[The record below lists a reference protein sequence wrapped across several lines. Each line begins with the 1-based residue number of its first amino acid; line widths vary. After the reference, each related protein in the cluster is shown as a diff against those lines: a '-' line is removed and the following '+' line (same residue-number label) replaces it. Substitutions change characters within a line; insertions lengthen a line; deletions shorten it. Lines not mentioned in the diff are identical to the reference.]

1 MLVKKLTGWLLLA
14 VACAT
19 AWGQQY
25 WDAYLPQSVFTT
37 EEQAFV
43 SVAGVGSHSL
53 RVQLYQ
59 VEERKLSFHNLFSIP
74 PHALRGKPVGTA
86 LRVSLQHPSG
96 RGFYHVR
103 DIKLPR
109 LPPGVYVV
117 EVTDSRGVSRS
128 NLLWISDIG
137 LVVKSAPPGD
147 TLARVVRLRDGI
159 GVAGAKVA
167 FYAGSRQP
175 LAEVATDGYGI
186 ARLPTWS
193 GDTAV
198 VVAHWKNH
206 RAATYL
212 SQGEVSRY
220 LNYLFTDRPV
230 YRPGQRVMFKGI
242 VRERAEEGYRLPNI
256 QQVRV
261 TITDPDNVAIAEQ
274 TLSLSENGTFDGEF
288 ALPEITPLGRY
299 SIRLAYL
306 RSEAEGVAQILE
318 DAGFVGGFE
327 VQEYRK
333 PEFRLKLEPAQ
344 PVYLRGETI
353 AFALR
358 AEYYFGAPV
367 SNARVR
373 YYLYKQYLWFGET
386 PQLEFSIYDPDEE
399 EQVVYGGYGELLA
412 RGETTTDSSGRAVI
426 RVPAGAHR
434 EPCQYALEVEV
445 TDLSWRTEETAA
457 AVQVYPAAVHL
468 RWHSDRWWLE
478 PGQTEKFTIYAR
490 HPRTGQPLRTSVK
503 VSAYQVRW
511 LRTSAGQWRRI
522 ETLWWSR
529 TVSTNTQGE
538 AEVLFTAGREGEY
551 LLRASA
557 TDSQRRQTVSEYSI
571 GVYTPQYQG
580 ESVGAR
586 HTIEI
591 SLDQKTYLPGQR
603 AKVLLRSLLPTADIW
618 LTVEGRQ
625 VYASQVVRLQ
635 QGVGVVEIPVTWQQ
649 VPNAYIC
656 ASVVNQKTL
665 IRIQRLL
672 RVIPVGKILRVEV
685 LPNKDRYQPNEEA
698 TYTIR
703 TTDEQGNP
711 MPAEVT
717 LSVVDEALY
726 AIVSDT
732 TPDIRRF
739 FWGASPNAVATA
751 ISFGREYAAG
761 SAKDS
766 SRRGIEE
773 TVRRRFEDVA
783 FWGPTIHTNAQGEA
797 QVRFTMPE
805 NLTEWR
811 ATARAIAAGTAVGT
825 ARAQVKTFK
834 PLLVRLQAPRFL
846 TQGDRCVVTGA
857 VQNYTPQPQ
866 QVVVELRVEG
876 SVRLLDQAR
885 RQILLPPQGQ
895 TTLHWAM
902 DAEGEGEATLTLTAS
917 SLQVSDGMEL
927 RIPVYAQRVTQTFAS
942 AFMVEREMEKSFR
955 LPYNPRD
962 GGVSASVRVA
972 PSWFGVVLGSFEMM
986 SNYPY
991 GCVEQTAHQ
1000 MLAALGLLEVAT
1012 VLNINPTDERL
1023 TSARHVV
1030 QQGMIRLN
1038 AIQQPDGSWG
1048 YTEYTPGSALW
1059 TALAVEALH
1068 QAKLAGFAVSPQ
1080 RLQQGVSALLRLI
1093 SWISSQPPSLRGLSR
1108 SQQELLLGEWQN
1120 RLNEKAHALRV
1131 AAMLVPQW
1139 ARVPLLRLY
1148 EQRRYLDTSAQ
1159 CALWFAL
1166 QRANLPTQATQ
1177 LQREVL
1183 SRAIQTPTT
1192 AFWREHSSVAPQ
1204 IGMWRWYAQD
1214 TYATAWVARLLA
1226 RSAPRSPLLPRA
1238 LRWLAEKRQGGG
1250 WLSTND
1256 TTQAMLAMV
1265 EYARQHPHALQGTHR
1280 VRLLVNGEL
1289 LHELTYQSED
1299 WLIGEQVVDIPA
1311 ERLREGVN
1319 TLYIQHLGEGAV
1331 AVSVLVRY
1339 PMERAA
1345 QRVQGLRVERTYLK
1359 RVARPLSPSERERL
1373 RRRYGD
1379 ESALLWEARSAREG
1393 FQPGD
1398 QLLVKLVVHSATD
1411 IYYAIVED
1419 PKPAGFEFLERPSDR
1434 YEWTYWYSRREVRDD
1449 RVSFL
1454 SVRIPK
1460 GKSVITYVLRAERP
1474 GQLIARPAQA
1484 FGMYLPE
1491 INATSLPNRVNVK
1504 VR

>member
-1 MLVKKLTGWLLLA
+1 MLAKRLTGWLLLA
-14 VACAT
+14 VVCT
-19 AWGQQY
+19 AAWAQQY

-37 EEQAFV
+37 GEQPLV

-59 VEERKLSFHNLFSIP
+59 VDERKLSFHNLFSVP
-74 PHALRGKPVGTA
+74 AHALRGKPVGA
-86 LRVSLQHPSG
+86 VLRASLQHPSG
-96 RGFYHVR
+96 RYFYHVR
-103 DIKLPR
+103 DIQLPR
-109 LPPGVYVV
+109 LSAGIYVV
-117 EVTDSRGVSRS
+117 EVSDSRGVTRS
-128 NLLWISDIG
+128 NLLWMSDIG
-137 LVVKSAPPGD
+137 LVVKSAPTGD
-147 TLARVVRLRDGI
+147 CLARVVRLRDGV

-167 FYAGSRQP
+167 LYAGNPRP
-175 LAEVATDGYGI
+175 VAEVATDTHGV
-186 ARLPTWS
+186 ARLPAWS

-198 VVAHWKNH
+198 VVARWKEH

-212 SQGEVSRY
+212 SRGEASRY
-220 LNYLFTDRPV
+220 LNYLFTDRPI
-230 YRPGQRVMFKGI
+230 YRPGQRVLFKGI
-242 VRERAEEGYRLPNI
+242 VRERTEEGYRLPDI

-261 TITDPDNVAIAEQ
+261 TVTNPDNVAVAEQ
-274 TLSLSENGTFDGEF
+274 NLPLSANGTFHGEF
-288 ALPEITPLGRY
+288 ALPEITPLGGY

-306 RSEAEGVAQILE
+306 RGEAEGTVQTLE
-318 DAGFVGGFE
+318 EAGFVGGFE

-367 SNARVR
+367 VNARVR
-373 YYLYKQYLWFGET
+373 YYLYKQYLWLGET
-386 PQLEFSIYDPDEE
+386 PQLEFWLYDPDEQ

-412 RGETTTDSSGRAVI
+412 QGETTTDSSGKAVI
-426 RVPAGAHR
+426 RVPAGAHT
-434 EPCQYALEVEV
+434 EPCQYVLEAEV

-468 RWHSDRWWLE
+468 QWRSDRWWLE
-478 PGQTEKFTIYAR
+478 PKQTEKFIIRAR
-490 HPRTGQPLRTSVK
+490 HPRTGQPLRTVVR
-503 VSAYQVRW
+503 VSAYRVRW
-511 LRTSAGQWRRI
+511 SRTPTGQWRRI
-522 ETLWWSR
+522 ETPLWSR
-529 TVSTNTQGE
+529 TVSTSAQGE
-538 AEVLFTAGREGEY
+538 AEILFAAEREGEY

-557 TDSQRRQTVSEYSI
+557 TDAQRRQTFSEYSL
-571 GVYTPQYQG
+571 GVYTPQYRG
-580 ESVGAR
+580 EVVGAR
-586 HTIEI
+586 HSIEI
-591 SLDQKTYLPGQR
+591 SLDRKTYLPGQR
-603 AKVLLRSLLPTADIW
+603 AKVLLRSLLPEADIW

-625 VYASQVVRLQ
+625 VHASQVMRLR
-635 QGVGVVEIPVTWQQ
+635 QGIGVVEIPVTWQQ

-672 RVIPVGKILRVEV
+672 RVTPVGKILRVEV
-685 LPNKDRYQPNEEA
+685 LPDKERYQPNEEA

-703 TTDEQGNP
+703 TLDEQGNP
-711 MPAEVT
+711 VPAEVA

-726 AIVSDT
+726 AIVPDT

-761 SAKDS
+761 SAKDRS
-766 SRRGIEE
+766 TQALEE
-773 TVRRRFEDVA
+773 AVRRRFEDVA
-783 FWGPTIHTNAQGEA
+783 FWGPTINTDAQGEA

-825 ARAQVKTFK
+825 ARTQAKTFK

-857 VQNYTPQPQ
+857 VQNYTPQLQ
-866 QVVVELRVEG
+866 EVVVELRVEG
-876 SVRLLDQAR
+876 SVRLLDRAR
-885 RQILLPPQGQ
+885 QQILLPPQGQ
-895 TTLHWAM
+895 ATLHWAM
-902 DAEGEGEATLTLTAS
+902 NAEGAGEATLTLTAS
-917 SLQVSDGMEL
+917 SPQLSDGMEL
-927 RIPVYAQRVTQTFAS
+927 RVPVYAQRITQTFAA
-942 AFMVEREMEKSFR
+942 AFMVERGVEKPFR
-955 LPYNPRD
+955 LPCNPRD

-972 PSWFGVVLGSFEMM
+972 PSWFGVALGSFEMM

-1000 MLAALGLLEVAT
+1000 MLAALGLLEVAS
-1012 VLNINPTDERL
+1012 VLSISAADERL
-1023 TSARHVV
+1023 IAARQVV
-1030 QQGMIRLN
+1030 QQGIIRLN
-1038 AIQQPDGSWG
+1038 ATQQPDGGWG
-1048 YTEYTPGSALW
+1048 YTEYTPSHALW

-1080 RLQQGVSALLRLI
+1080 RLQQGAGALLRLI
-1093 SWISSQPPSLRGLSR
+1093 SSISSQPPPIQGLERSR
-1108 SQQELLLGEWQN
+1108 RELLLQEWQN
-1120 RLNEKAHALRV
+1120 RLNEKAHALSV
-1131 AAMLVPQW
+1131 AAMIVPQW
-1139 ARVPLLRLY
+1139 SRLPLLRLY

-1166 QRANLPTQATQ
+1166 QRANLPAQAAQ
-1177 LQREVL
+1177 LRREVL

-1192 AFWREHSSVAPQ
+1192 AFWREQSSTTAQ
-1204 IGMWRWYAQD
+1204 SSMWRWYAQD

-1226 RSAPRSPLLPRA
+1226 QSDPQNPLLPRA

-1256 TTQAMLAMV
+1256 TAQAMLAMV
-1265 EYARQHPHALQGTHR
+1265 EYARQQSYALREPRR

-1289 LHELTYQSED
+1289 LREVTYQPED
-1299 WLIGEQVVDIPA
+1299 WLKGEQVVDIPA

-1339 PMERAA
+1339 PMDQTV

-1379 ESALLWEARSAREG
+1379 DSALLWEARSAKEG

-1398 QLLVKLVVHSATD
+1398 QLMVKLVIHSATD
-1411 IYYAIVED
+1411 IYYAIIED

-1434 YEWTYWYSRREVRDD
+1434 YEWTYWYVRREVRDD

-1454 SVRIPK
+1454 SMRIPR

-1474 GQLIARPAQA
+1474 GQFIARPTQA

-1491 INATSLPNRVNVK
+1491 INATSSVNRVNVK